1 MKAFHRRTLCAALIA
16 LLTASVLT
24 ACGSD
29 DDSTDS
35 ATDAVTTTGEVTT
48 TETSTETERESE
60 TTSETVT
67 ETEAESVTESAT
79 DTESLTE
86 TETETVTETES
97 ETTTETETEAPDLS
111 LWIVKDGESGFV
123 IRGTDDTVKYTLSDQ
138 ITSATG
144 VRLSV
149 VPADAEIDAEG
160 YLSFDTAEDVG
171 NYGYRITLTGT
182 VVKISAASL
191 AGYDKAIDRLIAD
204 ATVEGGLKLAPDYAA
219 EEILNW
225 DTDYNLQGAEDYK
238 ESYRDGV
245 FYNDKNDSVAYVSNA
260 MWSMF
265 GLVNDG
271 QNLVYRFGNEPTWF
285 EWMSEKVA
293 WSGDAAYIGELKGK
307 LQNFAQTETGYMW
320 SWGDKPYWQVDTCYS
335 IHYDGTFRYISA
347 VYDVISWENSTDFL
361 YVKDTSAAGGTFAS
375 VDASNGRTILEKT
388 EKCMEYILEYLY
400 GKEGYIQIT
409 EPSTFLNADGSQR
422 FDYVP
427 GADMYCWNNT
437 GLPNSNASNYW
448 DNLPFGN
455 YDAYE
460 NALFYQALNSM
471 AGIYRMLGDKYA
483 GKAAEMDALAET
495 VKAKYNELYW
505 DEEKGRY
512 IACIDTDGTRVDYGL
527 TFVNF
532 EAMKYGLASPEQ
544 AKRIFDWIDGD
555 RVIEGEKTVGRDIMS
570 YAQIMRRVNR
580 KQYEIIKELDLR
592 LAAITNTIPINNREN
607 QASGLVWWHG
617 PDGINPFASA
627 AYGNHLENGGYIFYP
642 VFYELMAR
650 TEYEGAQSTTD
661 RLYEI
666 GRVYEYNR
674 LVSDGAVSGSTNWL
688 EGLIGEFPESGLVP
702 TVYLYSL
709 LGVSAENDGMHI
721 TPAFNEVYETMG
733 VKKLTYGGKDYAV
746 EVRRDGSMTLTPA
759 AGEADLTLVY
769 TPERF
774 GDRAFTVTY
783 NTASGSVSE
792 TVEAVNGIVTVV
804 MDGVKADS
812 IVLEPVLKND

>member
-1 MKAFHRRTLCAALIA
+1 MKASRHALCTSLVA
-16 LLTASVLT
+16 LLALT
-24 ACGSD
+24 SLSACGD
-29 DDSTDS
+29 KDLEDPETP
-35 ATDAVTTTGEVTT
+35 TETVTEAVTTP
-48 TETSTETERESE
+48 ESE
-60 TTSETVT
+60 TTPHT
-67 ETEAESVTESAT
+67 ESVTESPA
-79 DTESLTE
+79 ESE
-86 TETETVTETES
+86 TIPETES
-97 ETTTETETEAPDLS
+97 ETEAPDNS
-111 LWIVKDGESGFV
+111 LWIVTGENSSFV
-123 IRGTDDTVKYTLSDQ
+123 LGAADETSLVAAHTLADK
-138 ITSATG
+138 ISALTG
-144 VRLSV
+144 VQIPIVDPNLPVDYSNY
-149 VPADAEIDAEG
+149 IFIN
-160 YLSFDTAEDVG
+160 SAEDVG
-171 NYGYRITLTGT
+171 NYGYRISLTET
-182 VVKISAASL
+182 DMTISAASL
-191 AGYDKAIDRLIAD
+191 AGYDKAIDRLLSD
-204 ATVEGGLKLAPDYAA
+204 ATVEGGLKLAPDYAV

-225 DTDYNLQGAEDYK
+225 DTDYTLQGAEDYK

-293 WSGDAAYIGELKGK
+293 WSGDTAYINELKGK
-307 LQNFAQTETGYMW
+307 LQSFAQTETGYMW

-361 YVKDTSAAGGTFAS
+361 YVKDGSAAGGSFAS
-375 VDASNGRTILEKT
+375 MDASRGRTVLEKT
-388 EKCMEYILEYLY
+388 EACMNYILEYLY
-400 GKEGYIQIT
+400 GKEGYIRIT
-409 EPSTFLNADGSQR
+409 EASTFLNADGSQR

-460 NALFYQALNSM
+460 NALFYQAINSM
-471 AGIYRMLGDKYA
+471 AGIYRMLGADFA
-483 GKAAEMDALAET
+483 DKAAEMEALAVT
-495 VKAKYNELYW
+495 VKEKYNELYW
-505 DEEKGRY
+505 DDEKGRY

-555 RVIEGEKTVGRDIMS
+555 REIEGEKTTGKDILS
-570 YAQIMRRVNR
+570 YATIMRPVNR
-580 KQYEIIKELDLR
+580 KEYEKIKELDLR
-592 LAAITNTIPINNREN
+592 LAAITNTIPINTREN
-607 QASGLVWWHG
+607 QQSGVIWWHA
-617 PDGINPFASA
+617 PEGINPWGSA
-627 AYGNHLENGGYIFYP
+627 KYGSHLENGGYIFYP
-642 VFYELMAR
+642 VFFELMAR

-661 RLYEI
+661 RLYDI

-674 LVSDGAVSGSTNWL
+674 LKSDVAVPGSTNWL
-688 EGLIGEFPESGLVP
+688 EGLNGEFPESGLVP

-709 LGVSAENDGMHI
+709 LGVTAEADGLHVA
-721 TPAFNEVYETMG
+721 PAFNEVYETMG

-746 EVRRDGSMTLTPA
+746 EVRRDGSMTLTPV

-774 GDRAFTVTY
+774 SDRAFTVTY

-792 TVEAVNGIVTVV
+792 TIEAVDGVVTVV
-804 MDGVKADS
+804 LDGVAADS
-812 IVLEPVLKND
+812 IVIEPVLKS